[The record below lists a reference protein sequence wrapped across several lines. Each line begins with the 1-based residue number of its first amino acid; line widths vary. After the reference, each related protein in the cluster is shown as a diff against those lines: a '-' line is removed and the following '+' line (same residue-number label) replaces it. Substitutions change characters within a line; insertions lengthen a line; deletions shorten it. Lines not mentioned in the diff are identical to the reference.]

1 MEVSESVLDRLEKF
15 ITYKEMTVR
24 GFGDS
29 VGLSNGT
36 LGAAFSGGRGMR
48 SDNVEKILQT
58 YPELSAE
65 WLMRGTGSMIIGEGI
80 PTEQIFKT
88 LNLPANS
95 DKIIAIWMKFMECTQ
110 GMQELYRQA
119 DFRPEQNA

>member
-1 MEVSESVLDRLEKF
+1 
-15 ITYKEMTVR
+15 MTVKQR
-24 GFGDS
+24 MKMYLDARNIATARAEKESGLPNATFAKLFNNPDS
-29 VGLSNGT
+29 VVGMDKIE
-36 LGAAFSGGRGMR
+36 AFL
-48 SDNVEKILQT
+48 NA

-95 DKIIAIWMKFMECTQ
+95 DKIIAVWMKFMECTQ
-110 GMQELYRQA
+110 GMQELFRQA
-119 DFRPEQNA
+119 DIRPEQNA